1 MLSSTIYVSW
11 YNVGVELAN
20 FFFTPTPKDPQTT
33 SRKFHFN
40 RNKLGIS
47 MLFLPDFS
55 IILKT
60 VTKLCFDK
68 LTAYNQYILEE
79 EFCFRVSKYEK
90 FLHNV
95 KVYQAW
101 NKLWSGYILAYICHF
116 RVFFNTMMQ
125 TSIRC
130 ICCGS
135 ILSLV

>member
-1 MLSSTIYVSW
+1 MEGLFFGILQYIRKLIQCR
-11 YNVGVELAN
+11 GRIPN
-20 FFFTPTPKDPQTT
+20 FFFTPSPKDPQTM
-33 SRKFHFN
+33 SRKFHLN

-90 FLHNV
+90 FLLYL
-95 KVYQAW
+95 KVRRATSYEV
-101 NKLWSGYILAYICHF
+101 NNFGIHLSLS
-116 RVFFNTMMQ
+116 FFFFDTMTQ
-125 TSIRC
+125 TSIR
-130 ICCGS
+130 S
-135 ILSLV
+135 IHM